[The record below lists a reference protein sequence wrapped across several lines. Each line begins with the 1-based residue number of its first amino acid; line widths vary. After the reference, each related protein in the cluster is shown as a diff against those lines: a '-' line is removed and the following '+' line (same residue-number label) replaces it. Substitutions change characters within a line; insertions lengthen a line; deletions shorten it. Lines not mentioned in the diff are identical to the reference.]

1 MHIPCDRLRPPPH
14 CNLRC
19 LALPGYRLNPVPRW
33 SADAHAGKPWSSYKG
48 IPSCPGC
55 IMNNGHRSH
64 PDMTSGVLGIIGCPM
79 LEDNLIH
86 CLRNDPEEKDIAE
99 HMTPEMMEMIGIEPG
114 QDGYMRWL
122 LSLGHCEHMLKLDNG
137 IGKRGL
143 RREPREA
150 DREDPP
156 GHQGRGARM
165 GKPPAHHGPL
175 RQMQVPP
182 RRGSRI
188 RKLMGPLCH
197 RFPGPQRN
205 PAHSLGSDDLISHPS
220 SAFRYPSMVS
230 SALASHPSPP
240 SRRMAVSS

>member
-1 MHIPCDRLRPPPH
+1 
-14 CNLRC
+14 
-19 LALPGYRLNPVPRW
+19 
-33 SADAHAGKPWSSYKG
+33 
-48 IPSCPGC
+48 
-55 IMNNGHRSH
+55 
-64 PDMTSGVLGIIGCPM
+64 MTSGVLGIIGCPM

-86 CLRNDPEEKDIAE
+86 RLRDDPEEKDISE
-99 HMTPEMMEMIGIEPG
+99 HMTLEMMEMLGIEPG

-137 IGKRGL
+137 IGNEGFDENLAKAG
-143 RREPREA
+143 
-150 DREDPP
+150 REDAPV
-156 GHQGRGARM
+156 HQGRGARK
-165 GKPPAHHGPL
+165 GQRPAHRGPL

-182 RRGSRI
+182 RRGSWI

-205 PAHSLGSDDLISHPS
+205 PAHSLGSETLISHPS
-220 SAFRYPSMVS
+220 STFRYPSMAS